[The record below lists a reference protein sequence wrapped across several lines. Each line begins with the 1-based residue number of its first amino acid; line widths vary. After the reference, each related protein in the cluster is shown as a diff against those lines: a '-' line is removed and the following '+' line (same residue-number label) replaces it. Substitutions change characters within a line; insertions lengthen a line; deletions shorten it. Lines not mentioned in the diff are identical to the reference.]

1 MTGYH
6 AALWDRI
13 PDTWRLAAKQCKCK
27 ERMVNNI
34 YKDMMA
40 SVYKKCSESKKWN
53 PAFKDEVKKEYLK
66 TFCNEN
72 TPFCWA
78 FIWKETKEGF
88 QYWNVV
94 NKWINY
100 FKQATR

>member
-34 YKDMMA
+34 YKDLTTF
-40 SVYKKCSESKKWN
+40 VNNKCKESKKR
-53 PAFKDEVKKEYLK
+53 KL
-66 TFCNEN
+66 NE
-72 TPFCWA
+72 
-78 FIWKETKEGF
+78 
-88 QYWNVV
+88 
-94 NKWINY
+94 
-100 FKQATR
+100 

>member
-34 YKDMMA
+34 YKDLMTF
-40 SVYKKCSESKKWN
+40 VYNKCIESKKWS

-66 TFCNEN
+66 HSAMKIHHFVGHLIGRNL
-72 TPFCWA
+72 
-78 FIWKETKEGF
+78 
-88 QYWNVV
+88 
-94 NKWINY
+94 
-100 FKQATR
+100 